1 MWYGVA
7 NRALFFEMD
16 YNTLM
21 GLLCGLE
28 NYAFRYLLLVLY
40 EKYDDDDDNVLSYV
54 FIVQD
59 AIHIWRLLSLITV
72 ISKRTGM

>member
-1 MWYGVA
+1 
-7 NRALFFEMD
+7 MD

-28 NYAFRYLLLVLY
+28 NYAFRYYLLLVLY
-40 EKYDDDDDNVLSYV
+40 EKYDDDDDDNVLSYV

>member
-1 MWYGVA
+1 
-7 NRALFFEMD
+7 MD

-40 EKYDDDDDNVLSYV
+40 EKYYDDDDDNVLSYV